1 MAVEIPTL
9 IGAFTSTLA
18 TMKCDQT
25 DQIRARIRELRRARG
40 LTLLDCEVLSCGRIK
55 AIVLGAYERGERAM
69 SLKKVIEIAELFD
82 IALIHLI
89 GPVGPHEK
97 ASMRTGR
104 HIYDLRA
111 LRTLAPS
118 SEKSVLSRYLSLIAE
133 QRGDWAGEVISLRD
147 DDVQAIAR
155 LLDSEEIDFRR
166 WVIEQ
171 EISLVKR

>member
-1 MAVEIPTL
+1 
-9 IGAFTSTLA
+9 
-18 TMKCDQT
+18 
-25 DQIRARIRELRRARG
+25 
-40 LTLLDCEVLSCGRIK
+40 
-55 AIVLGAYERGERAM
+55 M

-97 ASMRTGR
+97 SPMRAGR

-111 LRTLAPS
+111 LRNLAPS
-118 SEKSVLSRYLSLIAE
+118 TEKSVLSRYLSRIAE

>member
-1 MAVEIPTL
+1 MAVEIPTP
-9 IGAFTSTLA
+9 IGAFASTLA
-18 TMKCDQT
+18 TMKCEQT

-55 AIVLGAYERGERAM
+55 AIVLGAYERGDRAM

-82 IALIHLI
+82 VALIHVI
-89 GPVGPHEK
+89 GPVGPSEK
-97 ASMRTGR
+97 ASMTAAR

-118 SEKSVLSRYLSLIAE
+118 PEKSVLSRYLSRIAE

-147 DDVQAIAR
+147 DDVKAIAR
-155 LLDSEEIDFRR
+155 LLDCQEINFRR